1 MKPRARWLVVGALL
15 VAVGTFAAYRIAAAR
30 TACLADGGEYA
41 LATLTC
47 TAKPRPI
54 ILQRGILRG

>member
-1 MKPRARWLVVGALL
+1 MKPKARWLVVGAL
-15 VAVGTFAAYRIAAAR
+15 VAAVGAFATYRIATAR
-30 TACLADGGEYA
+30 SACLADGGSYA